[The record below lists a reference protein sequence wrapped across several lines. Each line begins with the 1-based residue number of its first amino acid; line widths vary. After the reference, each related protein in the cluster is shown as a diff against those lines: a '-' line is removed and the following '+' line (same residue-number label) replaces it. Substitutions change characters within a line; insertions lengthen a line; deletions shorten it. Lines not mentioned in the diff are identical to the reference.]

1 MAVIQISRI
10 QVRRGQEN
18 AGSGLP
24 QLASGEIG
32 WGIDTQRMYIG
43 NGSVSE
49 GSPTVGNTE
58 ILTEH
63 TDIFSLIDT
72 YTYGIDDAIV
82 QTGVDPTSP
91 VQRTLQERLDEQVS
105 VASFG
110 APGDGT
116 VQTAALQRAIDQLFI
131 NDATKGNTTSRVV
144 LSFGPG
150 NYVIDGTLFLPPY
163 ATLEG
168 AGKDKTVISTTANAP
183 IFQTVNSTSTPGS
196 PASDATSTT
205 VNQAKYIS
213 VRGMTLETSQSNSAI
228 LMQSCTDSLFED
240 LKFTGIWETGDPI
253 SSVNIAVQ
261 ITALTTI
268 VTSSKNEFVNC
279 EFIGFSYGAESKYD
293 ITNNHFDRCVFQ
305 DLGYGVVFG
314 NGTSK
319 GISGEFTGP
328 LNNTVSN
335 SEFRNIDRNAYVI
348 NTGKYNVS
356 KNNHYYDVGNNG
368 GVESVAVYSVIKFDE
383 ASNRSESD
391 YISRFETLSFDQG
404 FINDDFVPDYEG
416 TLIADQGFSYELS
429 IGQAGSNTTLFK
441 LPADSDKVFEIEYV
455 YRSTAV
461 NAMRHG
467 VLRYT
472 CDRAVEDVQ
481 TVDEFEY
488 TGDAAFVTNL
498 TFSGTLIDAD
508 ADAELDTLVVVHE
521 NTTTADSGSILFKVK
536 TFSLV

>member
-1 MAVIQISRI
+1 VAVIQISRI

-32 WGIDTQRMYIG
+32 WGIDTQKMYIG

-72 YTYGIDDAIV
+72 YTYGADEEIV
-82 QTGVDPTSP
+82 QTGIDPTSP

-116 VQTAALQRAIDQLFI
+116 VQTAALQRAVDQLFI
-131 NDATKGNTTSRVV
+131 NNATKGSAASRVV
-144 LSFGPG
+144 LYLSPG
-150 NYVIDGTLFLPPY
+150 NYVVDDTIYLPPY
-163 ATLEG
+163 ASLVG
-168 AGKDKTVISTTANAP
+168 AGKDKTIITSTASTP
-183 IFQTVNSTSTPGS
+183 IFQTVNSSSTPGS
-196 PASDATSTT
+196 PANDATSTT

-213 VRGMTLETSQSNSAI
+213 VKGMTLETTQSANAI
-228 LMQSCTDSLFED
+228 LLQSCTDSLFED
-240 LKFTGIWETGDPI
+240 LKFTGTWETGDSI
-253 SSVNIAVQ
+253 VSANIAIQ
-261 ITALTTI
+261 LKSLTTI
-268 VTSSKNEFVNC
+268 VTSSKNEFINC
-279 EFIGFSYGAESKYD
+279 EFIGYSYGIESKFD

-314 NGTSK
+314 NGTN
-319 GISGEFTGP
+319 GGLSGELTGP
-328 LNNTVSN
+328 LNNSVAN
-335 SEFRNIDRNAYVI
+335 SEFRDIDRNAIVV
-348 NTGKYNVS
+348 NNGKFNVS
-356 KNNHYYDVGNNG
+356 ENNHYYNVGNNG
-368 GVESVAVYSVIKFDE
+368 GAESVAVYSIIKFDE
-383 ASNRSESD
+383 ASNRSVGD
-391 YISRFETLSFDQG
+391 YMARFEQLSSGQG

-416 TLIADQGFSYELS
+416 NLIADQGFSYEIS
-429 IGQAGSNTTLFK
+429 IVQAGSNTTLFK
-441 LPADSDKVFEIEYV
+441 LPVDSDKVFEIEYF
-455 YRSTAV
+455 YRSTQV

-467 VLRYT
+467 VLRFT
-472 CDRAVEDVQ
+472 CDRSFEEIQ
-481 TVDEFEY
+481 TTDEFEY
-488 TGDAAFVTNL
+488 TGDASFITNL
-498 TFSGTLIDAD
+498 TFDGAMIDAD
-508 ADAELDTLVVVHE
+508 ADTDLDTLVVKYE